1 MEKKIERRLRCF
13 NCGRWNVWDKP
24 LHPDC
29 LCGDAQYTSKAL
41 SNQPIE
47 EKWKRENCGHDV
59 MKCLTEVEHLHKEI
73 DILADYLL
81 KHHHKEICGSAVD
94 TAINIISGIP
104 NLLEQERKHIENAL
118 VGIDFKENYSS
129 GLREEWIKRSD
140 VLSIINK

>member
-1 MEKKIERRLRCF
+1 M
-13 NCGRWNVWDKP
+13 
-24 LHPDC
+24 
-29 LCGDAQYTSKAL
+29 T
-41 SNQPIE
+41 NQPIE

-104 NLLEQERKHIENAL
+104 NLLEQERRYIAERLIEDDVICPEAYGFEGRNT
-118 VGIDFKENYSS
+118 F
-129 GLREEWIKRSD
+129 SD
-140 VLSIINK
+140 CGKCVVCEMKAIINK

>member
-1 MEKKIERRLRCF
+1 MSMENIEIC
-13 NCGRWNVWDKP
+13 CSHNVGIDGKDFTP
-24 LHPDC
+24 ECDC
-29 LCGDAQYTSKAL
+29 SCH
-41 SNQPIE
+41 QPIE

-104 NLLEQERKHIENAL
+104 NLLEQERKKMIEEIVELHPTTDSNEARR
-118 VGIDFKENYSS
+118 GYDQARADI
-129 GLREEWIKRSD
+129 
-140 VLSIINK
+140 LSIINK